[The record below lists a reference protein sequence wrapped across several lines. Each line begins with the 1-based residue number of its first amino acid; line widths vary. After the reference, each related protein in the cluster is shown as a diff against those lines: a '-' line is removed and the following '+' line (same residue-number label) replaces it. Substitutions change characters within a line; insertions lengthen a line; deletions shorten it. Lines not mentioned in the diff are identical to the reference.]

1 MPFLQGDVNV
11 KQIDARQWQ
20 LVEPVR
26 YAGRDESFTVPAGFR
41 TDFAS
46 VPTVFVWLIPRYGV
60 YTKAAILHDF
70 LCEEHPVSRSDADGI
85 FRRALR
91 ELGVSVL
98 RRWMMW
104 AAVRAGGHWS
114 GAGAGQWALWLL
126 VAVPAAAFLALPAV
140 VVTLWLALF
149 LVAEWCV
156 YVLTSA
162 RVAPPANRP
171 RFSGAPS
178 AEGEARSGGL
188 PAATT
193 DATDVA
199 SAVDAP
205 AAGEPET
212 A

>member
-11 KQIDARQWQ
+11 KQIDAKQWQ
-20 LVEPVR
+20 LMEPVV
-26 YAGRDESFTVPAGFR
+26 YAGRDKPFTVPSGFR

-60 YTKAAILHDF
+60 YTKAAILHDY
-70 LCEEHPVSRSDADGI
+70 LCATRPVSRKDADGI

-98 RRWMMW
+98 RRWIMW

-126 VAVPAAAFLALPAV
+126 VAVPALAFLAVPTL
-140 VVTLWLALF
+140 VVTIWLALF
-149 LVAEWCV
+149 LVAEWLV
-156 YVLTSA
+156 YA
-162 RVAPPANRP
+162 AAPPRIAPPANRP
-171 RFSGAPS
+171 HFSGAPS
-178 AEGEARSGGL
+178 AEGESNAGGL
-188 PAATT
+188 PGP
-193 DATDVA
+193 
-199 SAVDAP
+199 AP
-205 AAGEPET
+205 DEPDPRAAGEPKP

>member
-11 KQIDARQWQ
+11 KQIDATRWR
-20 LVEPVR
+20 LMEPVE
-26 YAGRDESFTVPAGFR
+26 YEGRDESFTVPTDFC

-60 YTKAAILHDF
+60 YTKAAILHDY
-70 LCEEHPVSRSDADGI
+70 LCERHPVSRRDADGI

-114 GAGAGQWALWLL
+114 GAGVGQGALWLL
-126 VAVPAAAFLALPAV
+126 VAVPAAAFLAIPAL
-140 VVTLWLALF
+140 VVTVWLALF
-149 LVAEWCV
+149 LALEWLV
-156 YVLTSA
+156 YAVTPP

-171 RFSGAPS
+171 RFTGAPS
-178 AEGEARSGGL
+178 REGEADKGGL
-188 PAATT
+188 PGAAPGTP
-193 DATDVA
+193 DPCVPDPG
-199 SAVDAP
+199 AP
-205 AAGEPET
+205 GEPEP